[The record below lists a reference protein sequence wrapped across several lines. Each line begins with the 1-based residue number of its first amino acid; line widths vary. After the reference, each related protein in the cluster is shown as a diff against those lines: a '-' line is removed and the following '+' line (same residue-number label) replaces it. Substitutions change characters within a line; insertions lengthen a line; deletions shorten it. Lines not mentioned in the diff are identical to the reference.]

1 MSDHEAKTVFSARI
15 PAELATW
22 ADHYAGS
29 RGSTRT
35 AVLVAALE
43 HLRGFCESG
52 VPDLPRGDERSRGAR
67 RAPSA
72 ARQGK
77 VPASG
82 GPSSPGSASPAVSRP
97 AAGDAPDSRRHLVDV
112 ALQMER
118 DRFGM
123 RGASSS
129 DRMRVL
135 RRIRMG
141 RVLVAGEVVRDPEAL
156 VDPSEVAV

>member
-1 MSDHEAKTVFSARI
+1 MSDHEAKSVFSARI

-43 HLRGFCESG
+43 HLRGFCETG
-52 VPDLPRGDERSRGAR
+52 VPVLPRGDERSRGAR

-82 GPSSPGSASPAVSRP
+82 GPSSPGSASPAVPRP
-97 AAGDAPDSRRHLVDV
+97 AAGDAPELV
-112 ALQMER
+112 ALENAVLR
-118 DRFGM
+118 LEHERFGRPGGVQQTEM
-123 RGASSS
+123 V
-129 DRMRVL
+129 RVR
-135 RRIRMG
+135 RRIRTG
-141 RVLVAGEVVRDPEAL
+141 LVVVAGEVVRDPGAL
-156 VDPSEVAV
+156 VDPSEVSV